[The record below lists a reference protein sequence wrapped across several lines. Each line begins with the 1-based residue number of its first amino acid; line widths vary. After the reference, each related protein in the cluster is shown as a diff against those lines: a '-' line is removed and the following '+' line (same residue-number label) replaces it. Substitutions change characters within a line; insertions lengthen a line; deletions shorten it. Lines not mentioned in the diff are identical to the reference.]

1 MVGEDPMHALRA
13 MQPYID
19 AVHVKDHVI
28 LKSEGQIWVQGV
40 PMGQGLLPIMEQT
53 QALYAGGLRRFCFEN
68 VWGYAARFKADSL
81 PTSAPFSLDH
91 QHTFLNGAQ
100 LKESEALDRE
110 WQAFESAWQWYQL
123 ALERE
128 QFIVER
134 Q

>member
-1 MVGEDPMHALRA
+1 
-13 MQPYID
+13 
-19 AVHVKDHVI
+19 
-28 LKSEGQIWVQGV
+28 
-40 PMGQGLLPIMEQT
+40 MEQT

-91 QHTFLNGAQ
+91 QHGFLNGAQ